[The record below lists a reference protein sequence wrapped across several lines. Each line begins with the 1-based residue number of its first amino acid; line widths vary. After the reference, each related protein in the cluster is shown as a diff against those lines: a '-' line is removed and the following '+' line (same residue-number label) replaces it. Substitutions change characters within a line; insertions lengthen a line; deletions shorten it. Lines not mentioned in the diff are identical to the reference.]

1 MTVQMTME
9 EYKKLESASE
19 QLEQIKEKVKSINNA
34 EGMRKTEETYKLI
47 RTLGCISNPCG
58 YI

>member
-9 EYKKLESASE
+9 EYKELESASE
-19 QLEQIKEKVKSINNA
+19 QLEQIKKKVKSINSA
-34 EGMRKTEETYKLI
+34 EGIRKTEEIYELM
-47 RTLGCISNPCG
+47 RALGCNSNLRG